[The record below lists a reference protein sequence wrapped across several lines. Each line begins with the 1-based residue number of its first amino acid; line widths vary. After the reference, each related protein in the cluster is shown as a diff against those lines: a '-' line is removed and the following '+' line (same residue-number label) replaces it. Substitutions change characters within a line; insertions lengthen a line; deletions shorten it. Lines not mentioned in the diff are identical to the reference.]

1 MTYPCAT
8 CEYRAPLDDPTPGVQ
23 IPAWETKCMCPTGMC
38 PEARKAWENQMEGQD
53 MSPAKQRP
61 GVLCGPDSVPEISA
75 AALADQ
81 AVLDAEEALRA
92 VGQIEG
98 LDFLRHVADVATAQV
113 FERLKHNKKYKGLPY
128 KDADGNLCRIAQLEE
143 FCRVFLGKSYMR
155 CFELSKNLH
164 LLGPDLYESAERI
177 GFRAR
182 DYRALKALPA
192 EDQEAVKRALAE
204 DATKDDALS
213 LLQDMAERHAAQQAA
228 ARKEAEDLAADLD
241 ARDRLLQT
249 KAQQLDKTQL
259 ELERLKSLPPAQ
271 RARLAL
277 EREAAAVERLS
288 LAEVKASAAVN
299 EFLGVLA
306 DLLEA
311 DGCSPHT
318 SDYAHNLARYWAE
331 GVGNLFANYG
341 VAVDFEGIVRP
352 EWTRAEAARGLGVAD
367 SDDGATA

>member
-8 CEYRAPLDDPTPGVQ
+8 CEYRAPLDDPTPGAQ
-23 IPAWETKCMCPTGMC
+23 IPAWETKCMCPTGLC
-38 PEARKAWENQMEGQD
+38 PEARKAWGKD
-53 MSPAKQRP
+53 MSPGK
-61 GVLCGPDSVPEISA
+61 GPDSVPEISA
-75 AALADQ
+75 ARAAQLAQDQNTAAAVSQ
-81 AVLDAEEALRA
+81 AVMDVEGVLRDLGRLDATLFYATVADSMLVQIFEKMKKEKAYQKIPIRDEAGN
-92 VGQIEG
+92 V
-98 LDFLRHVADVATAQV
+98 RHVAD
-113 FERLKHNKKYKGLPY
+113 LK
-128 KDADGNLCRIAQLEE
+128 E
-143 FCRVFLGKSYMR
+143 FCEVKLGKSYQR
-155 CFELSKNLH
+155 LQELSQH
-164 LLGPDLYESAERI
+164 MHTLGPDLYEAAERV
-177 GFRAR
+177 GFRNR

-299 EFLGVLA
+299 EFLGELA

-331 GVGNLFANYG
+331 GVGNHFANYG

-367 SDDGATA
+367 EGATA